1 MAAPVSSPWYAQRP
15 LVERSRQVARILAR
29 HGLATLGEQLGLGRF
44 APRFGRRHDPPL
56 GRPARLRIALGE
68 LGVTFTKLGQMLS
81 TRADLLPE
89 AWITELAK
97 LQDAAPLVADADIVR
112 TILEDLGGP
121 PEQVFRAFDH
131 EPLAAASIGQVHAA
145 LLHDG
150 SPVVV
155 KVRRPGVVEEVER
168 DLEILSRLAKWVQAR
183 TAFGRDIDLMPVVS
197 EFAYTLRNEL
207 DYLREGQNAERLG
220 KAFAEDPT
228 VWIPRVD
235 WEHTTSRVLT
245 LERVGGVKVTDL
257 EMLERLAVP
266 RRTVAEN
273 AVRMFLRE
281 VLELGFF
288 HADAHPGNFFVQPDG
303 SIAVVDFGMVG
314 RISDAV
320 RHQLLRAG
328 FAAME
333 QDADA
338 LAEALLTLG
347 VAGPRA
353 DRSAFI
359 RDLDHL
365 LGSWQGRTIAEL
377 SAAAITRDLSGIIF
391 RHHLQLPAD
400 LALLTRVITMS
411 EGLGLRL
418 DPNFAYLEFASPILR
433 ERWSRGRSLKSGV
446 ARLSRAASDATDL
459 GLELPRRAGR
469 LLGRVERG
477 ELELGVRHQGLE
489 RLTSEFQGMTNR
501 LALAMVLAASVVG
514 LAVALGVH
522 GLAGIEPFIRVLFT
536 LGFLFSLAF
545 GLWLVVS
552 IWKAG
557 RH

>member
-1 MAAPVSSPWYAQRP
+1 MSALGLSPWYVNRP
-15 LVERSRQVARILAR
+15 IIERSRQVARILAK
-29 HGLATLGEQLGLGRF
+29 HGLATLGEQLGLGSF
-44 APRFGRRHDPPL
+44 VPRFGRAHDPAL
-56 GRPARLRIALGE
+56 GRPARLRVALGE
-68 LGVTFTKLGQMLS
+68 LGVTFIKLGQMLS
-81 TRADLLPE
+81 TRADLLPAE
-89 AWITELAK
+89 WVGELAK
-97 LQDAAPLVADADIVR
+97 LQDAAPPVPNADIVR
-112 TILEDLGGP
+112 TIVEDLGGP
-121 PEQVFRAFDH
+121 PEQVYRAFDH

-145 LLHDG
+145 LLPDG

-168 DLEILSRLAKWVQAR
+168 DLEILGRIAKWVQAN
-183 TAFGRDIDLMPVVS
+183 TALGREIDLMPLVS

-207 DYLREGQNAERLG
+207 DYVREAQNAERLG

-235 WEHTTSRVLT
+235 WDHTTVRVLT

-257 EMLERLAVP
+257 AMLERLAVP

-288 HADAHPGNFFVQPDG
+288 HADAHPGNFFVQADG

-320 RHQLLRAG
+320 RNQLLRAG
-328 FAAME
+328 LAAVE

-338 LAEALLTLG
+338 LAEALFALG

-377 SAAAITRDLSGIIF
+377 SATAITRDLSGIIF
-391 RHHLQLPAD
+391 RHRLQLPGD
-400 LALLTRVITMS
+400 LAMLLRVITMS
-411 EGLGLRL
+411 EGLGLML
-418 DPNFAYLEFASPILR
+418 DPDFGYLEFASPIFR
-433 ERWSRGRSLKSGV
+433 EQWQQGRSLKAGA
-446 ARLSRAASDATDL
+446 ARLGRAAADATDL

-477 ELELGVRHQGLE
+477 ELEVGVRHEGLE
-489 RLTSEFQGMTNR
+489 RLTHEFQGMTNR

-522 GLAGIEPFIRVLFT
+522 GLAGIEPFIRVLFV

-545 GLWLVVS
+545 GAWLIVS